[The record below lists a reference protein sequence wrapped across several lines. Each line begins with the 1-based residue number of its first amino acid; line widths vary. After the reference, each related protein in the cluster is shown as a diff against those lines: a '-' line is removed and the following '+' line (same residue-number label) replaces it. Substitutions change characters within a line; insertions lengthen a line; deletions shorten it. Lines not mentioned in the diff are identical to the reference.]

1 MWAFTPAM
9 DFRCVCWSPHFW
21 FGGGGAESDS
31 FEWVGLAGVRQNRG
45 GSCRRPLEGI
55 EPQH

>member
-1 MWAFTPAM
+1 MYVGVPIFG
-9 DFRCVCWSPHFW
+9 S
-21 FGGGGAESDS
+21 GGGESDS